1 MSKKIIFVENIPDV
15 YQDLSSI
22 TNLIIMY
29 HNDDRVL
36 LKSSFMYL
44 DGFLQKNIKVQ
55 VARSFKNILAYRKLK
70 KNENIDHLELMCED
84 YILFKS
90 NLLRRDCFGDVS
102 ELTKSIK
109 NVVKT
114 ISCIPDAIAR
124 SLYIDKCAIIFNVE
138 TQILINE
145 SNKIVGEELKERV
158 AFRMYEL
165 LDSQYT
171 IDDEETQK
179 ETLSGDE
186 FQERDLARI
195 LVLFAEE
202 IFDKED
208 QITVSQYLLGN
219 LEDIIDDFD
228 NALYKKIVHLCMERM
243 ANGESLERSF
253 FVNHS
258 DQDIQMFTIDMIS
271 CPYEYSE
278 NWDKKWDLFLHSQ
291 EMPDHNF
298 IQDSLSSLKRFRL
311 RKLKKMLER
320 NQLKIKELS
329 EGNDFEQVMI
339 YMKLNQKIKSN
350 HDDLAREIKSAVL

>member
-1 MSKKIIFVENIPDV
+1 MSKKIVLVENIPDV
-15 YQDLSSI
+15 YEDLSSI

-29 HNDDRVL
+29 HDDDRVL

-44 DGFLQKNIKVQ
+44 DRFLQKNVKVQ
-55 VARSFKNILAYRKLK
+55 VAPAFENILAYQRCKR
-70 KNENIDHLELMCED
+70 NENIDHLPLKCED

-90 NLLRRDCFGDVS
+90 NLLLRDCFGDVS

-124 SLYIDKCAIIFNVE
+124 SLYIDECAKIFKVE
-138 TQILINE
+138 TQILVNE
-145 SNKIVGEELKERV
+145 SNKIVGEKLKERV
-158 AFRMYEL
+158 AFRMHERL
-165 LDSQYT
+165 ESQST
-171 IDDEETQK
+171 IDDAETQK

-186 FQERDLARI
+186 FQERDIARI

-208 QITVSQYLLGN
+208 QITVYQYLLGN
-219 LEDIIDDFD
+219 LEDVIDDFD
-228 NALYKKIVHLCMERM
+228 NALYKKIIHICMERM

-253 FVNHS
+253 FINHS
-258 DQDIQMFTIDMIS
+258 DQDIQNFTIDMMS
-271 CPYEYSE
+271 SPYEYSE
-278 NWDKKWDLFLHSQ
+278 NWEKKY
-291 EMPDHNF
+291 
-298 IQDSLSSLKRFRL
+298 SLSSLKRFRL

-329 EGNDFEQVMI
+329 EGNDFEQAMI
-339 YMKLNQKIKSN
+339 YMKLYQKIKTI
-350 HDDLAREIKSAVL
+350 HDDLAKEMDSFVL